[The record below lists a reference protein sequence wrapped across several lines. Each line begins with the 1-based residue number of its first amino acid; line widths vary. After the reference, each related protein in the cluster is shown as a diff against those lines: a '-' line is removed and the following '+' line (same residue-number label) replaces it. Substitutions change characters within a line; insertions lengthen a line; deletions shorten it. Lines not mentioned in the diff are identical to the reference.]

1 LFEINLLTEENILE
15 VKDLVTSFDTESG
28 RIRAVDR
35 VSFNVGKGRTLGVV
49 GESGCGKSVTALS
62 IMRLL
67 PNPAGKIEHGE
78 IRFAGKDI
86 AKLPADEMQ
95 KIRGRKISMIFQEP
109 MTALNPVHRIGR
121 QIGEVFRL
129 HYPEMND
136 LEVIKESVK
145 LLDKTGMPDPEKRIN
160 EYPHQISG
168 GMRQRVM
175 IAMALACRPDIL
187 IADEPTTALDVTI
200 QAQILDLICELQ
212 QDTDMSVIF
221 ITHDLGVIA
230 EICDDVVVMYAGKVV
245 EKASALA
252 LFESPQHPYTKGLLA
267 SIPKLE
273 TERKSR
279 LNIIEGR
286 VPSLEELPKGCRFSN
301 RCPYVMD
308 ICSTESPP
316 LIDVAESHAASCY
329 LLVGVES
336 KPHE

>member
-1 LFEINLLTEENILE
+1 LLTEEIILE
-15 VKDLVTSFDTESG
+15 VKDLVTSFDTETG
-28 RIRAVDR
+28 RVRALDR
-35 VSFNVGKGRTLGVV
+35 VSFKVGKGRTLGVV

-67 PNPAGKIEHGE
+67 PNPAGKIEQGE

-86 AKLPADEMQ
+86 AKLPAEEMQ

-129 HYPEMND
+129 HYPGMND
-136 LEVIKESVK
+136 SEVIKESIK

-200 QAQILDLICELQ
+200 QAQILDLIRELQ
-212 QDTDMSVIF
+212 QDTDMSVVF

-245 EKASALA
+245 ENAPVLA
-252 LFESPQHPYTKGLLA
+252 LFESPKHPYTKGLLA

-273 TERKSR
+273 TKRKSR
-279 LNIIEGR
+279 LSIIEGR
-286 VPSLEELPKGCRFSN
+286 VPSLDEFPKGCRFSN

-316 LIDVAESHAASCY
+316 LIDVDGSHSASCY
-329 LLVGVES
+329 LLAEVEN

>member
-1 LFEINLLTEENILE
+1 MLTEEYILE
-15 VKDLVTSFDTESG
+15 VNDLVTAFDTEAG

-35 VSFNVGKGRTLGVV
+35 VSFKVGKGRTLGVV

-67 PNPAGKIEHGE
+67 PNPAGEIEQGE
-78 IRFAGKDI
+78 IRFEGKDI
-86 AKLPADEMQ
+86 VRLPAEEMQ

-109 MTALNPVHRIGR
+109 MTALNPVHRIGK

-129 HYPEMND
+129 HYSGMNNAEI
-136 LEVIKESVK
+136 LKESIK
-145 LLDKTGMPDPEKRIN
+145 LLDRIGMPDPEKRIH

-200 QAQILDLICELQ
+200 QAQILDLIHELQ
-212 QDTDMSVIF
+212 QDTNMSVIF

-245 EKASALA
+245 ENAPVIEI
-252 LFESPQHPYTKGLLA
+252 FESPKHPYTRGLLA

-273 TERKSR
+273 TKRKSR
-279 LNIIEGR
+279 LSIIEGR
-286 VPSLEELPKGCRFSN
+286 VPSLDELPKGCRFSN

-308 ICSTESPP
+308 ICTTASPP
-316 LIDVAESHAASCY
+316 LIEIDGNHAASCY
-329 LLVGVES
+329 LLADAKH
-336 KPHE
+336 KPYE

>member
-1 LFEINLLTEENILE
+1 MLTEENIL
-15 VKDLVTSFDTESG
+15 VVNDLVTSFDTETG

-35 VSFNVGKGRTLGVV
+35 VSFKVGKGRTLGVV

-67 PNPAGKIEHGE
+67 PNPVGKIEQGE
-78 IRFAGKDI
+78 IRFEGKDI
-86 AKLPADEMQ
+86 VRLSAEEMQ

-121 QIGEVFRL
+121 QIGEIFRL
-129 HYPEMND
+129 HYSGMNSA
-136 LEVIKESVK
+136 EIIKESIK
-145 LLDKTGMPDPEKRIN
+145 LLDRIGMPDPEKRIH

-200 QAQILDLICELQ
+200 QAQILDLIHELQ
-212 QDTDMSVIF
+212 QDTNMSVVF

-245 EKASALA
+245 ENAPVIEI
-252 LFESPQHPYTKGLLA
+252 FESPKHPYTKGLLA

-273 TERKSR
+273 TKRKSR
-279 LNIIEGR
+279 LSIIEGR
-286 VPSLEELPKGCRFSN
+286 VPSLDELPKGCRFSN

-308 ICSTESPP
+308 ICKIESPP
-316 LIDVAESHAASCY
+316 LIEINGNHAASCY
-329 LLVGVES
+329 LLADVEGG
-336 KPHE
+336 HYER

>member
-1 LFEINLLTEENILE
+1 
-15 VKDLVTSFDTESG
+15 
-28 RIRAVDR
+28 
-35 VSFNVGKGRTLGVV
+35 
-49 GESGCGKSVTALS
+49 
-62 IMRLL
+62 MRLL
-67 PNPAGKIEHGE
+67 PNPSGKIEQGE
-78 IRFAGKDI
+78 IRFEGKDI
-86 AKLPADEMQ
+86 AKLPPEEMQ

-109 MTALNPVHRIGR
+109 MTALNPVHQIGK

-129 HYPEMND
+129 HYRGMND
-136 LEVIKESVK
+136 AEIIKESIN
-145 LLDKTGMPDPEKRIN
+145 LLDKIGMPDPKKRIH

-200 QAQILDLICELQ
+200 QAQILDLIHALQ
-212 QDTDMSVIF
+212 QDTNMSVIF

-245 EKASALA
+245 ENAPVLA
-252 LFESPQHPYTKGLLA
+252 LFESPKHPYTKGLLA

-273 TERKSR
+273 TKRKSR
-279 LNIIEGR
+279 LSVIEGR
-286 VPSLEELPKGCRFSN
+286 VPSLDELPKGCRFSN

-308 ICSTESPP
+308 ICKAESPP
-316 LIDVAESHAASCY
+316 LIDIDGKHSASCY
-329 LLVGVES
+329 LLANVER

>member
-1 LFEINLLTEENILE
+1 LLNENIILE
-15 VKDLVTSFDTESG
+15 VNDLVTSFDTEAG

-35 VSFNVGKGRTLGVV
+35 VSFKVGKGRTLGVV

-67 PNPAGKIEHGE
+67 PNPSGKIEQGE
-78 IRFAGKDI
+78 IRFEGKDI
-86 AKLPADEMQ
+86 AKLPPEEMQ

-109 MTALNPVHRIGR
+109 MTALNPVHQIGK

-129 HYPEMND
+129 HYRGMND
-136 LEVIKESVK
+136 AEIIKESIN
-145 LLDKTGMPDPEKRIN
+145 LLDKIGMPDPKKRIH

-200 QAQILDLICELQ
+200 QAQILDLIHALQ
-212 QDTDMSVIF
+212 QDTNMSVIF

-230 EICDDVVVMYAGKVV
+230 EICDDVVVMYAGQVV
-245 EKASALA
+245 ENAPVLA
-252 LFESPQHPYTKGLLA
+252 LFESPKHPYTKGLLA

-273 TERKSR
+273 TKRKSR
-279 LNIIEGR
+279 LSIIEGR
-286 VPSLEELPKGCRFSN
+286 VPSLDELPKGCRFSN

-308 ICSTESPP
+308 ICKAESPP
-316 LIDVAESHAASCY
+316 LIDIDGKHSASCY
-329 LLVGVES
+329 LLANVER